1 MQKTFRFLYSFIPF
15 LVLFTENALFSQSR
29 AAVQRDFATEE
40 PNWTLTLNGKII
52 APPQATSYGFAVLTD
67 GRTVYAASDDG
78 TLLWQRQLGGRISP
92 YLTVLDG
99 DFLLT
104 VFRGNTLTLLNPEG
118 LPLWSARVPFT
129 LTASP
134 FIGRDARIFVRG
146 KTDIACYGIKG
157 VCKWHIRTEEQDLQ
171 AIQELPDGSIVVL
184 LTKPDNGRTAALR
197 ISPFGEVMEKFAF
210 TGIVA
215 SCVSSPQGGI
225 LVTLKS
231 GGAGLCALDDKNK
244 TTTKWALSR
253 TENGLPLPANDGGF
267 FIPYS
272 TTRAALVQAAGADA
286 AVTFYKLFDGEAAT
300 HYRVPGID
308 VLRISYVQPFLR
320 GMAFADTTGAV
331 FCTEREGAVWDVRLP
346 AMNGASD
353 PWNYLLYTESGYLI
367 VCKKSWTIAGFR
379 IVQNVGG
386 GQLQRQERGNYNAF
400 FAQETPL
407 YAMYEIEGKLDTRFT
422 GTERRTALES
432 GMYGTLEKA
441 WASEL
446 RGACEAYRSTIAS
459 ASTGGRAKRSVFIE
473 DVAGT
478 DAMFKQLSRYG
489 TSAESEIIARLIEA
503 ESVGVH
509 LPTLVAQAGECAY
522 DPAGSMLDSLD
533 KAFRTIPPQNTRLL
547 QAVCDAVFS
556 ICRFMGRPAFYRH
569 GKDILARLLYPQYDT
584 KVRAYAA
591 QTLQKIAAL
600 GKEQAGNKIKSSP

>member
-1 MQKTFRFLYSFIPF
+1 MQKPYKFLYSFTLF
-15 LVLFTENALFSQSR
+15 LILFAENAFFSQSR
-29 AAVQRDFATEE
+29 AAERDFATEE

-67 GRTVYAASDDG
+67 GRTVYAVSDG
-78 TLLWQRQLGGRISP
+78 GVVLWQRELAGRISP

-118 LPLWSARVPFT
+118 LPLWSVRSPFT
-129 LTASP
+129 LTAAP

-157 VCKWHIRTEEQDLQ
+157 VCKWHIRTEEQDTRP
-171 AIQELPDGSIVVL
+171 IQELPDGSIVVL
-184 LTKPDNGRTAALR
+184 LAKPDNGKTTALR
-197 ISPFGEVMEKFAF
+197 RSPFGEIMEKFAF

-215 SCVSSPQGGI
+215 SCVSSSEGGI

-231 GGAGLCALDDKNK
+231 GGAGLCALDGKNK

-253 TENGLPLPANDGGF
+253 SEGALPLSADDGSF

-272 TTRAALVQAAGADA
+272 ATRAALVQPAGDDA
-286 AVTFYKLFDGEAAT
+286 ALTFYTLSDGKAST
-300 HYRVPGID
+300 HYRVSGID
-308 VLRISYVQPFLR
+308 VPRISYVKPFLR
-320 GMAFADTTGAV
+320 GMAFADGKRAV
-331 FCTEREGAVWDVRLP
+331 FCTERESTVWSVHLP
-346 AMNGASD
+346 AMSGSAD

-367 VCKKSWTIAGFR
+367 VCKKSWSIAGFR
-379 IVQNVGG
+379 VVQNVGG
-386 GQLQRQERGNYNAF
+386 GQLEKQQRGNYGAF
-400 FAQETPL
+400 FTQTSPL
-407 YAMYEIEGKLDTRFT
+407 YDIYEIEGKLDAGLT
-422 GTERRTALES
+422 GTERTAALEK
-432 GMYGTLEKA
+432 GMYGPLEKA
-441 WASEL
+441 WESEL
-446 RGACEAYRSTIAS
+446 RSACDAYRSALTS
-459 ASTGGRAKRSVFIE
+459 AQGPARTKRSVFIE

-478 DAMFKQLSRYG
+478 DAMFRQLSRYG

-503 ESVGVH
+503 EGVGVH
-509 LPTLVAQAGECAY
+509 LPTLIAQAGECAY

-533 KAFRTIPPQNTRLL
+533 KAFRSIPSQNTRLL
-547 QAVCDAVFS
+547 QTLCDAVFS

-569 GKDILARLLYPQYDT
+569 GKDILARLLYPQYDA
-584 KVRAYAA
+584 KLRAYAA

-600 GKEQAGNKIKSSP
+600 GKEQTES

>member
-1 MQKTFRFLYSFIPF
+1 MQKTSKFLYNLTIF
-15 LVLFTENALFSQSR
+15 LMFSAGNAIFSQSR
-29 AAVQRDFATEE
+29 AVERNFATEE
-40 PNWTLTLNGKII
+40 PNWSLTLNGKII

-78 TLLWQRQLGGRISP
+78 TVLWQRQLGGRISP

-118 LPLWSARVPFT
+118 LPLWSVRVPFT
-129 LTASP
+129 LAASP

-157 VCKWHIRTEEQDLQ
+157 VCKWHIRTEEQDTQ
-171 AIQELPDGSIVVL
+171 AIQELPDGSVVVL
-184 LTKPDNGRTAALR
+184 LAKPDNGKTTALR
-197 ISPFGEVMEKFAF
+197 ISPFGEIIEKFAF

-215 SCVSSPQGGI
+215 SCVSSSQGGI

-231 GGAGLCALDDKNK
+231 GGAGLCAIDGKNK
-244 TTTKWALSR
+244 TSTKWALSR
-253 TENGLPLPANDGGF
+253 TKGSLPLPANDGSF

-272 TTRAALVQAAGADA
+272 STRAALVQPAGGDA
-286 AVTFYKLFDGEAAT
+286 AVTFYTLSDGEAST
-300 HYRVPGID
+300 HYRVSGID
-308 VLRISYVQPFLR
+308 VSRISYIKPFLR
-320 GMAFADTTGAV
+320 GMAFADANSAV
-331 FCTEREGAVWDVRLP
+331 FCTERESAVWNVHLP
-346 AMNGASD
+346 DMNGSSD

-367 VCKKSWTIAGFR
+367 MCKKSWTIAGFR
-379 IVQNVGG
+379 VVQNVGG

-400 FAQETPL
+400 FTTETPL
-407 YAMYEIEGKLDTRFT
+407 YDMYEIEGKLDTGLT
-422 GTERRTALES
+422 GTERRSALDS
-432 GMYGTLEKA
+432 GMYGPLEKA

-446 RGACEAYRSTIAS
+446 KSACEAYRSARTS
-459 ASTGGRAKRSVFIE
+459 AQTTTRTKRSVFIE

-489 TSAESEIIARLIEA
+489 TSTESEIIARLIEA
-503 ESVGVH
+503 EGVGVH
-509 LPTLVAQAGECAY
+509 LPTLIAQAGECAY

-533 KAFRTIPPQNTRLL
+533 KAFRSIPSQNTRLL
-547 QAVCDAVFS
+547 QTLCDTVFS

-569 GKDILARLLYPQYDT
+569 GKDILARLLYPQYDP
-584 KVRAYAA
+584 KVRAYAG

-600 GKEQAGNKIKSSP
+600 GKDQAEKSK

>member
-1 MQKTFRFLYSFIPF
+1 MQKTSKFLYNLTIF
-15 LVLFTENALFSQSR
+15 LIFSAGNALFSQTDT
-29 AAVQRDFATEE
+29 AARRNFATEE
-40 PNWTLTLNGKII
+40 PNWSLTLNGKII

-78 TLLWQRQLGGRISP
+78 TVLWQKELGGRIAP

-129 LTASP
+129 LAGAP

-157 VCKWHIRTEEQDLQ
+157 VCKWHIRTEEQDTHP
-171 AIQELPDGSIVVL
+171 IQELPDGSIVVL
-184 LTKPDNGRTAALR
+184 LVKPDSGKTAALR
-197 ISPFGEVMEKFAF
+197 ISPFGEIIEKFAF

-231 GGAGLCALDDKNK
+231 GDAGLCALDDKNK

-253 TENGLPLPANDGGF
+253 TEGSLTLPANDGGF

-272 TTRAALVQAAGADA
+272 STRAALVQAAGEDA
-286 AVTFYKLFDGEAAT
+286 AVTFYKLSDGKAST
-300 HYRVPGID
+300 HYRVSGID
-308 VLRISYVQPFLR
+308 VSRISYIKPFLR
-320 GMAFADTTGAV
+320 GMAFADTNDAV
-331 FCTEREGAVWDVRLP
+331 FCTEREGAVWNVRLP
-346 AMNGASD
+346 AMNGSSD

-367 VCKKSWTIAGFR
+367 MCKKSWTIAGFR
-379 IVQNVGG
+379 VVQNVGG

-400 FAQETPL
+400 FTTETPL
-407 YAMYEIEGKLDTRFT
+407 YNMYEIEGKLDTGLT
-422 GTERRTALES
+422 GTERRSALDS
-432 GMYGTLEKA
+432 GMYGPLEKA

-446 RGACEAYRSTIAS
+446 KSACEAYRSARAS
-459 ASTGGRAKRSVFIE
+459 AQTTTRTKRSVFIE

-489 TSAESEIIARLIEA
+489 TSTESEIIARLIEA
-503 ESVGVH
+503 EGVGVH
-509 LPTLVAQAGECAY
+509 LPTLIAQAGECAY

-533 KAFRTIPPQNTRLL
+533 KAFRSIPSQNTRLL
-547 QAVCDAVFS
+547 QTLCDTVFS

-569 GKDILARLLYPQYDT
+569 GKDILARLLYPQYDPR
-584 KVRAYAA
+584 VRAYAG

-600 GKEQAGNKIKSSP
+600 GREQKEN

>member
-1 MQKTFRFLYSFIPF
+1 MQKTSKFLYNLTIF
-15 LVLFTENALFSQSR
+15 LIFSAGNALFSQTDT
-29 AAVQRDFATEE
+29 AARRNFATEE
-40 PNWTLTLNGKII
+40 PNWSLTLNGKII

-78 TLLWQRQLGGRISP
+78 TVLWQKELGGRIAP

-129 LTASP
+129 LAGAP

-157 VCKWHIRTEEQDLQ
+157 VCKWHIRTEEQDTHP
-171 AIQELPDGSIVVL
+171 IQELPDGSIVVL
-184 LTKPDNGRTAALR
+184 LIKPDSGKTAALR
-197 ISPFGEVMEKFAF
+197 ISPFGEIIEKFAF

-231 GGAGLCALDDKNK
+231 GDAGLCALDDKNK

-253 TENGLPLPANDGGF
+253 TEGSLTLPANDGSF

-272 TTRAALVQAAGADA
+272 STRAALIQPAGEDA
-286 AVTFYKLFDGEAAT
+286 AVTFYKLSDGKAST
-300 HYRVPGID
+300 HYRVSDID
-308 VLRISYVQPFLR
+308 VSHISYVQPFLR
-320 GMAFADTTGAV
+320 GMAFADTNDAV
-331 FCTEREGAVWDVRLP
+331 FCTEREGAVWNVRLP
-346 AMNGASD
+346 AMNGSSD

-367 VCKKSWTIAGFR
+367 MCKKSWTIAGFR
-379 IVQNVGG
+379 VVQNVGG
-386 GQLQRQERGNYNAF
+386 GQLQRQERGNYNVF
-400 FAQETPL
+400 FTTETPL
-407 YAMYEIEGKLDTRFT
+407 YNMYEIEGKLDTGLT
-422 GTERRTALES
+422 GTERRTALDS
-432 GMYGTLEKA
+432 GMYGQLEKA

-446 RGACEAYRSTIAS
+446 KSACEAYRSARAS
-459 ASTGGRAKRSVFIE
+459 AQTTTRTKRSVFIE

-489 TSAESEIIARLIEA
+489 TSTESEIIAHLIEA
-503 ESVGVH
+503 EGIGVH
-509 LPTLVAQAGECAY
+509 LPTLIAQAGECAY

-533 KAFRTIPPQNTRLL
+533 KAFRSIPSQNTRLL
-547 QAVCDAVFS
+547 QILCDTVFS

-569 GKDILARLLYPQYDT
+569 GKDILARLLYPQYDP
-584 KVRAYAA
+584 KVRAYAG

-600 GKEQAGNKIKSSP
+600 GREQKEN

>member
-1 MQKTFRFLYSFIPF
+1 MFSAG
-15 LVLFTENALFSQSR
+15 NAIFSQSR
-29 AAVQRDFATEE
+29 AVERNFATEE
-40 PNWTLTLNGKII
+40 PNWSLTLNGKII

-78 TLLWQRQLGGRISP
+78 TVLWQRQLGGRISP

-118 LPLWSARVPFT
+118 LPLWSVRVPFT
-129 LTASP
+129 LAASP

-157 VCKWHIRTEEQDLQ
+157 VCKWHIRTEEQDTQ
-171 AIQELPDGSIVVL
+171 AIQELPDGSVVVL
-184 LTKPDNGRTAALR
+184 LAKPDNGKTTALR
-197 ISPFGEVMEKFAF
+197 ISPFGEIIEKFAF

-215 SCVSSPQGGI
+215 SCVSSSQGGI

-231 GGAGLCALDDKNK
+231 GGAGLCAIDGKNK
-244 TTTKWALSR
+244 TSTKWALSR
-253 TENGLPLPANDGGF
+253 TKGSLPLPANDGSF

-272 TTRAALVQAAGADA
+272 STRAALVQPAGGDA
-286 AVTFYKLFDGEAAT
+286 AVTFYTLSDGEAST
-300 HYRVPGID
+300 HYRVSGID
-308 VLRISYVQPFLR
+308 VSRISYIKPFLR
-320 GMAFADTTGAV
+320 GMAFADANSAV
-331 FCTEREGAVWDVRLP
+331 FCTERESAVWNVHLP
-346 AMNGASD
+346 DMNGSSD

-367 VCKKSWTIAGFR
+367 MCKKSWTIAGFR
-379 IVQNVGG
+379 VVQNVGG

-400 FAQETPL
+400 FTTETPL
-407 YAMYEIEGKLDTRFT
+407 YDMYEIEGKLDTGLT
-422 GTERRTALES
+422 GTERRSALDS
-432 GMYGTLEKA
+432 GMYGPLEKA

-446 RGACEAYRSTIAS
+446 KSACEAYRSARTS
-459 ASTGGRAKRSVFIE
+459 AQTTTRTKRSVFIE

-489 TSAESEIIARLIEA
+489 TSTESEIIARLIEA
-503 ESVGVH
+503 EGVGVH
-509 LPTLVAQAGECAY
+509 LPTLIAQAGECAY

-533 KAFRTIPPQNTRLL
+533 KAFRSIPSQNTRLL
-547 QAVCDAVFS
+547 QTLCDTVFS

-569 GKDILARLLYPQYDT
+569 GKDILARLLYPQYDP
-584 KVRAYAA
+584 KVRAYAG

-600 GKEQAGNKIKSSP
+600 GKDQAEKSK

>member
-1 MQKTFRFLYSFIPF
+1 MQKPSKFLYSITLF
-15 LVLFTENALFSQSR
+15 LILSAGTALFSQSR
-29 AAVQRDFATEE
+29 TTALRDFSTEE

-67 GRTVYAASDDG
+67 GRTVYASSDDG
-78 TLLWQRQLGGRISP
+78 TVLWQKELGGRISP

-129 LTASP
+129 LAGAP

-157 VCKWHIRTEEQDLQ
+157 VCKWHIRTEEQDTHP
-171 AIQELPDGSIVVL
+171 IQELPDGSIVVL
-184 LTKPDNGRTAALR
+184 LVKPDSGKTAALR
-197 ISPFGEVMEKFAF
+197 ISPFGEIIEKFAF

-231 GGAGLCALDDKNK
+231 GDAGLCALDDKNK

-253 TENGLPLPANDGGF
+253 TEGSPTLPANDGGF

-272 TTRAALVQAAGADA
+272 STRAALVQAAGEDA
-286 AVTFYKLFDGEAAT
+286 AVTFYKLSDGEAST
-300 HYRVPGID
+300 HYRVSGID
-308 VLRISYVQPFLR
+308 VSRISYVKPFLR
-320 GMAFADTTGAV
+320 GMAFADADGAV
-331 FCTEREGAVWDVRLP
+331 FCTERESVVWSVRLP
-346 AMNGASD
+346 DMNGASD

-367 VCKKSWTIAGFR
+367 MCKKSWTIAGFR
-379 IVQNVGG
+379 VVQNVGG

-400 FAQETPL
+400 FTTETPL
-407 YAMYEIEGKLDTRFT
+407 YDMYEIEGKLDTGLT
-422 GTERRTALES
+422 GSERRAALDS
-432 GMYGTLEKA
+432 GMYGPLEKA
-441 WASEL
+441 WVSEL
-446 RGACEAYRSTIAS
+446 KGACEAYRSARAS
-459 ASTGGRAKRSVFIE
+459 AQTTTRTKRSVFIE

-489 TSAESEIIARLIEA
+489 TSTESEIIARLIEA
-503 ESVGVH
+503 EGVGVH
-509 LPTLVAQAGECAY
+509 LPTLIAQAGECAY

-533 KAFRTIPPQNTRLL
+533 KAFRSIPSQNTRLL
-547 QAVCDAVFS
+547 QTLCDTVFS

-569 GKDILARLLYPQYDT
+569 GKDILARLLYPQYDP
-584 KVRAYAA
+584 KVRAYAG

-600 GKEQAGNKIKSSP
+600 GREQKEN

>member
-1 MQKTFRFLYSFIPF
+1 MFSAG
-15 LVLFTENALFSQSR
+15 NAIFSQSR
-29 AAVQRDFATEE
+29 AVERNFATEE
-40 PNWTLTLNGKII
+40 PNWSLTLNGKII

-78 TLLWQRQLGGRISP
+78 TVLWQRQLGGRISP

-118 LPLWSARVPFT
+118 LPLWSVRVPFT
-129 LTASP
+129 LAASP

-157 VCKWHIRTEEQDLQ
+157 VCKWHIRTEEQDTQ
-171 AIQELPDGSIVVL
+171 AIQELPDGSVVVL
-184 LTKPDNGRTAALR
+184 LAKPDNGKTTALR
-197 ISPFGEVMEKFAF
+197 ISPFGEIIEKFAF

-215 SCVSSPQGGI
+215 SCVSSSQGGI

-231 GGAGLCALDDKNK
+231 GGAGLCAIDGKNK
-244 TTTKWALSR
+244 TSTKWALSR
-253 TENGLPLPANDGGF
+253 TKGSLPLPANDGSF

-272 TTRAALVQAAGADA
+272 STRAALVQPAGGDA
-286 AVTFYKLFDGEAAT
+286 AVTFYTLSDGEAST
-300 HYRVPGID
+300 HYRVSGID
-308 VLRISYVQPFLR
+308 VSRISYIKPFLR
-320 GMAFADTTGAV
+320 GMAFADANSAV
-331 FCTEREGAVWDVRLP
+331 FCTERESAVWNVHLP
-346 AMNGASD
+346 DMNGSSD

-367 VCKKSWTIAGFR
+367 MCKKSWTIAGFR
-379 IVQNVGG
+379 VVQNVGG

-400 FAQETPL
+400 FTTETPL
-407 YAMYEIEGKLDTRFT
+407 YDMYEIEGKLDTGLT
-422 GTERRTALES
+422 GTERRSALDS
-432 GMYGTLEKA
+432 GMYGPLEKA

-446 RGACEAYRSTIAS
+446 KSACEAYRSARTS
-459 ASTGGRAKRSVFIE
+459 VQTTTRTKRSVFIE

-489 TSAESEIIARLIEA
+489 TSTESEIIARLIEA
-503 ESVGVH
+503 EGVGVH
-509 LPTLVAQAGECAY
+509 LPTLIAQAGECAY

-533 KAFRTIPPQNTRLL
+533 KAFRSIPSQNTRLL
-547 QAVCDAVFS
+547 QTLCDTVFS

-569 GKDILARLLYPQYDT
+569 GKDILARLLYPQYDP
-584 KVRAYAA
+584 KVRAYAG

-600 GKEQAGNKIKSSP
+600 GKDQAEKSK

>member
-1 MQKTFRFLYSFIPF
+1 MQKSSKILYNFILFLILSAANTAFP
-15 LVLFTENALFSQSR
+15 QSR
-29 AAVQRDFATEE
+29 ADARRDFSTEE
-40 PNWTLTLNGKII
+40 PNWSLTLNGKII

-67 GRTVYAASDDG
+67 GRTVYASSDDG
-78 TLLWQRQLGGRISP
+78 TVLWQRELGGRISP

-118 LPLWSARVPFT
+118 LPLWSVRVPFT

-134 FIGRDARIFVRG
+134 CIGRDARIFVRG

-157 VCKWHIRTEEQDLQ
+157 VCKWHIRTEEQD
-171 AIQELPDGSIVVL
+171 IKPTQELPDGSIVVL
-184 LTKPDNGRTAALR
+184 LAKPECGKTAALR

-215 SCVSSPQGGI
+215 SCVSSPKGGI

-231 GGAGLCALDDKNK
+231 GGAGLCALDEKNK
-244 TTTKWALSR
+244 TATKWALTR
-253 TENGLPLPANDGGF
+253 TTGGLPLSADDGSF

-272 TTRAALVQAAGADA
+272 STRAALVQPAGEDA
-286 AVTFYKLFDGEAAT
+286 AVTFYKLSDGEAAT
-300 HYRVPGID
+300 HYRVFGIN
-308 VLRISYVQPFLR
+308 VSSISYVKPFLR
-320 GMAFADTTGAV
+320 GMAFADGNTAV
-331 FCTEREGAVWDVRLP
+331 FCTEREGAVWNVRLP
-346 AMNGASD
+346 AMSGSSD

-386 GQLQRQERGNYNAF
+386 ERLQRQDRGNYGAF
-400 FAQETPL
+400 FAKETPL
-407 YAMYEIEGKLDTRFT
+407 YDMYEIEGKLDTGLT
-422 GTERRTALES
+422 GAERKAALEG
-432 GMYGTLEKA
+432 GMYGPLEKA
-441 WASEL
+441 WAQEL
-446 RGACEAYRSTIAS
+446 QSACDAYRSAIVS
-459 ASTGGRAKRSVFIE
+459 AHTGSRVKRSVFIE

-478 DAMFKQLSRYG
+478 DEMFKQLSRFG

-503 ESVGVH
+503 EGVGVH
-509 LPTLVAQAGECAY
+509 LPTLIAQAGECAY
-522 DPAGSMLDSLD
+522 DPSGSMLDSLD
-533 KAFRTIPPQNTRLL
+533 KAFRTIPAQNTRLL
-547 QAVCDAVFS
+547 QAVCDAVFP

-569 GKDILARLLYPQYDT
+569 GKDILARLLYPQYDA
-584 KVRAYAA
+584 KVRAYAG

-600 GKEQAGNKIKSSP
+600 GKEQAKQ

>member
-1 MQKTFRFLYSFIPF
+1 MQKTSKFLYNLTIF
-15 LVLFTENALFSQSR
+15 LMFSAGNAIFSQSR
-29 AAVQRDFATEE
+29 AVERNFATEE
-40 PNWTLTLNGKII
+40 PNWSLTLNGKII

-78 TLLWQRQLGGRISP
+78 TVLWQRQLGGRISP

-118 LPLWSARVPFT
+118 LPLWSVRVPFT
-129 LTASP
+129 LAASP

-157 VCKWHIRTEEQDLQ
+157 VCKWHIRTEEQDTQ
-171 AIQELPDGSIVVL
+171 AIQELPDGSVVVL
-184 LTKPDNGRTAALR
+184 LAKPDNGKTTALR
-197 ISPFGEVMEKFAF
+197 ISPFGEIIEKFAF

-215 SCVSSPQGGI
+215 SCVSSSQGGI

-231 GGAGLCALDDKNK
+231 GGAGLCAIDGKNK
-244 TTTKWALSR
+244 TSTKWALSR
-253 TENGLPLPANDGGF
+253 TKGSLPLPANDGSF

-272 TTRAALVQAAGADA
+272 STRAALVQPAGGDA
-286 AVTFYKLFDGEAAT
+286 AVTFYTLSDGEAST
-300 HYRVPGID
+300 HYRVSGID
-308 VLRISYVQPFLR
+308 VSRISYIKPFLR
-320 GMAFADTTGAV
+320 GMAFADANSAV
-331 FCTEREGAVWDVRLP
+331 FCTERESAVWNVHLP
-346 AMNGASD
+346 DMNGSSD

-367 VCKKSWTIAGFR
+367 MCKKSWTIAGFR
-379 IVQNVGG
+379 VVQNVGG

-400 FAQETPL
+400 FTTETPL
-407 YAMYEIEGKLDTRFT
+407 YDMYEIEGKLDTGLT
-422 GTERRTALES
+422 GTERRSALDS
-432 GMYGTLEKA
+432 GMYGPLEKA

-446 RGACEAYRSTIAS
+446 KSACEAYRSARTS
-459 ASTGGRAKRSVFIE
+459 VQTTTRTKRSVFIE

-489 TSAESEIIARLIEA
+489 TSTESEIIARLIEA
-503 ESVGVH
+503 EGVGVH
-509 LPTLVAQAGECAY
+509 LPTLIAQAGECAY

-533 KAFRTIPPQNTRLL
+533 KAFRSIPSQNTRLL
-547 QAVCDAVFS
+547 QTLCDTVFS

-569 GKDILARLLYPQYDT
+569 GKDILARLLYPQYDP
-584 KVRAYAA
+584 KVRAYAG

-600 GKEQAGNKIKSSP
+600 GKDQAEKSK

>member
-1 MQKTFRFLYSFIPF
+1 MQKPSKFLYNTTLF
-15 LVLFTENALFSQSR
+15 LILSAGTALFSQSR
-29 AAVQRDFATEE
+29 TTALRDFSTEE

-67 GRTVYAASDDG
+67 GRTVYASSDDG
-78 TLLWQRQLGGRISP
+78 TVLWQKELGGRISP

-118 LPLWSARVPFT
+118 LPLWSVRVPFT
-129 LTASP
+129 LAASP

-157 VCKWHIRTEEQDLQ
+157 VCKWHIRTEEQDTKS
-171 AIQELPDGSIVVL
+171 IQELPDGSVVVL
-184 LTKPDNGRTAALR
+184 LSKPDNGRTAALR

-231 GGAGLCALDDKNK
+231 GGAGLCALDGKNK

-253 TENGLPLPANDGGF
+253 TQEGLPLPANDGSF

-272 TTRAALVQAAGADA
+272 ATRAALVQPAGGDA
-286 AVTFYKLFDGEAAT
+286 AVTFYKLSDGEAAT
-300 HYRVPGID
+300 HYRVSGID
-308 VLRISYVQPFLR
+308 VSRISYVNPFLR
-320 GMAFADTTGAV
+320 GMAFADADGAV
-331 FCTEREGAVWDVRLP
+331 FCTERESVVWSVRLP
-346 AMNGASD
+346 DMNGASD
-353 PWNYLLYTESGYLI
+353 PWDYLLYTESGYLI
-367 VCKKSWTIAGFR
+367 VCKKSWTISGFR
-379 IVQNVGG
+379 VVQNVGG
-386 GQLQRQERGNYNAF
+386 GQLQKQDRGNYTAF

-407 YAMYEIEGKLDTRFT
+407 YDMYDIEGKLDTGLT
-422 GTERRTALES
+422 GSERQAALDG
-432 GMYGTLEKA
+432 GMYGPLEKS
-441 WASEL
+441 WMSEL
-446 RGACEAYRSTIAS
+446 RSACDAYRSTITNAS
-459 ASTGGRAKRSVFIE
+459 AGGRAKRSVFIE

-478 DAMFKQLSRYG
+478 DAMFKQLSRFG
-489 TSAESEIIARLIEA
+489 TSTESEIIARLIDA
-503 ESVGVH
+503 EGIGVH
-509 LPTLVAQAGECAY
+509 LPTLIVQAGECAY

-533 KAFRTIPPQNTRLL
+533 KAFRTIPAQNTRLL
-547 QAVCDAVFS
+547 QTMCDTVFS

-569 GKDILARLLYPQYDT
+569 GKDILARLLYPEYDA

-591 QTLQKIAAL
+591 QTLQKIASL
-600 GKEQAGNKIKSSP
+600 GKEQVSTAGKKF

>member
-1 MQKTFRFLYSFIPF
+1 MHKTSKFLYNLTIF
-15 LVLFTENALFSQSR
+15 LIFSAGNAIFSQSR
-29 AAVQRDFATEE
+29 AVERDFATEE
-40 PNWTLTLNGKII
+40 PNWSLTLNGKII

-78 TLLWQRQLGGRISP
+78 TVLWQRQLGGRISP

-118 LPLWSARVPFT
+118 LPLWSVRVPFT
-129 LTASP
+129 LAASP

-157 VCKWHIRTEEQDLQ
+157 VCKWHIRTEEQDTQ
-171 AIQELPDGSIVVL
+171 AIQELPDGSVVVL
-184 LTKPDNGRTAALR
+184 LVKPDNGKTTALR
-197 ISPFGEVMEKFAF
+197 ISPFGEIIEKFAF

-215 SCVSSPQGGI
+215 SCVSSSQGGI

-231 GGAGLCALDDKNK
+231 GGAGLCAIDGKNK
-244 TTTKWALSR
+244 TSTKWALSR
-253 TENGLPLPANDGGF
+253 TKGSLPLPANDGSF

-272 TTRAALVQAAGADA
+272 STRAALVQPAGGDA
-286 AVTFYKLFDGEAAT
+286 AVTFYTLSDGEAAT
-300 HYRVPGID
+300 HYRVSGID
-308 VLRISYVQPFLR
+308 VSRISYIKPFLR
-320 GMAFADTTGAV
+320 GMAFADANSAV
-331 FCTEREGAVWDVRLP
+331 FCTERESAVWNVHLP
-346 AMNGASD
+346 DMNGSSD

-367 VCKKSWTIAGFR
+367 MCKKSWTIAGFR
-379 IVQNVGG
+379 VVQNVGG

-400 FAQETPL
+400 FTTETPL
-407 YAMYEIEGKLDTRFT
+407 YDMYEIEGKLDTGLT
-422 GTERRTALES
+422 GTERRSALDS
-432 GMYGTLEKA
+432 GMYGPLEKA

-446 RGACEAYRSTIAS
+446 KSACEAYRSARTS
-459 ASTGGRAKRSVFIE
+459 AQTTTRTKRSVFIE

-489 TSAESEIIARLIEA
+489 TSTESEIIARLIEA
-503 ESVGVH
+503 EGVGVH
-509 LPTLVAQAGECAY
+509 LPTLIAQAGECAY

-533 KAFRTIPPQNTRLL
+533 KAFRAIPSQNTRLL
-547 QAVCDAVFS
+547 QTLCDTVFS

-569 GKDILARLLYPQYDT
+569 GKDILARLLYPQYDP
-584 KVRAYAA
+584 KVRAYAG

-600 GKEQAGNKIKSSP
+600 GKDQAEKSK